1 MARSGRLVSGR
12 AIRRIAASPMQR
24 PRSRSAENRSIPS
37 ASAIGKDS
45 IGTSDSMIDRMPEGR
60 WIAAV

>member
-1 MARSGRLVSGR
+1 
-12 AIRRIAASPMQR
+12 MQS
-24 PRSRSAENRSIPS
+24 PRSRRAENRSIPS
-37 ASAIGKDS
+37 ASAMGNES